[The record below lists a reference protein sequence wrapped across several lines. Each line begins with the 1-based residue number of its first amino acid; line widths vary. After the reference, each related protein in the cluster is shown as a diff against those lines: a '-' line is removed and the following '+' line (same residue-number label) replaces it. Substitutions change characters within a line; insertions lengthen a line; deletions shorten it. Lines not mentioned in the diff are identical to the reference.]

1 MSSRYWFA
9 ILNRKGYGNPRMTPV
24 SREGWLV
31 VAGFV
36 AAMLVGALL
45 FAWLMAQ
52 DHVAAGVI
60 LFAVFAFG
68 GGAGFIWA
76 SVAKG
81 DRSRTAAE
89 YRAMRKAGTI

>member
-1 MSSRYWFA
+1 MSTQYWFA
-9 ILNRKGYGNPRMTPV
+9 RLPNRGRGGARMSPV

-45 FAWLMAQ
+45 FAALMFA
-52 DHVAAGVI
+52 DHVAAAVI
-60 LFAVFAFG
+60 TFALFALAG
-68 GGAGFIWA
+68 GGGFLWA

-81 DRSRTAAE
+81 DTSRTVAD
-89 YRAMRKAGTI
+89 YRALRRGRTT